1 MPQALPSRW
10 GRGFPLWEPGGLTAP
25 APCGVPPSPWPLLA
39 PIAATRGCWDLLSIM
54 GLKKL
59 KAVGL
64 NISLLLGK

>member
-1 MPQALPSRW
+1 MGTGGAH
-10 GRGFPLWEPGGLTAP
+10 GTGTLWCP
-25 APCGVPPSPWPLLA
+25 PPSPWPLLA